1 MQLHDLKP
9 PKKSRFSRKRLG
21 CGTGSG
27 LGKTSGR
34 GHKGQGSR
42 SGGGVRPGFEGGQTP
57 IYRRLPRR
65 GFSNFR
71 FTTVYEV
78 VNVCNLAKFK
88 AGTEVNA
95 ELLAKAGLIR
105 AARGSKLKVL
115 GTGEI
120 SVALNIKADMF
131 SKSAESKITAAGGS
145 CVTIPEGKEEEDPKK
160 EVKKA
165 VKKTEEKKSAENKE
179 TKKTSEKKEVN
190 KETKKTSEKKEVNKE
205 TKKASEKKEVKK
217 ETEKTS
223 EKKAAKKASVK
234 KSTKKTAEKKEVKKE
249 TEKAEDKKSDDKK
262 ETEKSGEK

>member
-165 VKKTEEKKSAENKE
+165 VKKTEEKKSAENK
-179 TKKTSEKKEVN
+179 K
-190 KETKKTSEKKEVNKE
+190 TKKTSEKKEVNKE